1 MWASVSCTGGEGLTA
16 PSVPGAWAHTRHALI
31 VHYLPLSLSFS
42 LASSL
47 APALPLASHLFS
59 PLSLSLS
66 YLLSPSRYNDPIL
79 NEGAPDPVFD
89 DEFEY
94 LGTSKLGFVTF
105 AEKLNGRAAM
115 MGFTIAF
122 LQELVIGKGVLEQ
135 WGLPY
140 DAGAVLM
147 Q

>member
-1 MWASVSCTGGEGLTA
+1 M
-16 PSVPGAWAHTRHALI
+16 
-31 VHYLPLSLSFS
+31 
-42 LASSL
+42 
-47 APALPLASHLFS
+47 ASHLFS
-59 PLSLSLS
+59 HLSLSH
-66 YLLSPSRYNDPIL
+66 LLSPSRYNDPIL

>member
-1 MWASVSCTGGEGLTA
+1 M
-16 PSVPGAWAHTRHALI
+16 HH
-31 VHYLPLSLSFS
+31 LPLSLSFS

-59 PLSLSLS
+59 HLSLSH
-66 YLLSPSRYNDPIL
+66 LLSPSRYNDPIL